1 VGQVAEENMIL
12 NIHLLISTC
21 MKKLFILFA
30 LFINASLSAQDSL
43 ESNATGRFYVEPVA
57 QSRLTPFRYDKLD
70 LGYLLQ
76 LNRMFDLR
84 NYYYN
89 GWDIIVT
96 PAAYDKPEFS
106 ISIERDSCILV
117 LSEADKKL
125 EREMINRL
133 VKITQI
139 SEDTFKIN
147 YFGLW
152 DIEQLSD
159 SDMNISVSTYRM
171 TIDKRESIALH
182 NLFTT
187 ATSTA
192 SYVPI
197 LKNGDLTLLPYNTF
211 RICSRDFAGEL
222 HTPDYKTTI
231 NDNCSRL
238 AKIIDILYEAVRKG
252 DKSLIDN
259 QMKEII
265 SLTEEF
271 KKNDS
276 DIPWE
281 RRLTPIQ

>member
-1 VGQVAEENMIL
+1 
-12 NIHLLISTC
+12 

-43 ESNATGRFYVEPVA
+43 ESNDTGRFYVEQVA
-57 QSRLTPFRYDKLD
+57 QSRLTPLHYDKLY
-70 LGYLLQ
+70 LGYLLY
-76 LNRMFDLR
+76 LNRMFELR
-84 NYYYN
+84 NYT

-96 PAAYDKPEFS
+96 PASNKPEFA
-106 ISIERDSCILV
+106 ISIKRDSCILV
-117 LSEADKKL
+117 LSEADIKV
-125 EREMINRL
+125 ESEMIGSL
-133 VKITQI
+133 VKI
-139 SEDTFKIN
+139 SEDKLDNKLYKID

-152 DIEQLSD
+152 NIEQFSD
-159 SDMNISVSTYRM
+159 SINVFTYRM
-171 TIDKRESIALH
+171 TIDERESIALN
-182 NLFTT
+182 NLFAT
-187 ATSTA
+187 ATCTA
-192 SYVPI
+192 SYVPT
-197 LKNGDLTLLPYNTF
+197 LKNANLTLLPYNTY

-222 HTPDYKTTI
+222 HTPNYSQATI

-271 KKNDS
+271 KKNDP

>member
-1 VGQVAEENMIL
+1 
-12 NIHLLISTC
+12 

-70 LGYLLQ
+70 LGYLLY
-76 LNRMFDLR
+76 LNRMFELR
-84 NYYYN
+84 NYT

-96 PAAYDKPEFS
+96 PASNKPEFA

-117 LSEADKKL
+117 LSEADIKV
-125 EREMINRL
+125 ESEMIGSL
-133 VKITQI
+133 VKI
-139 SEDTFKIN
+139 SEDKLDNKLYKID

-152 DIEQLSD
+152 NIEQFSD
-159 SDMNISVSTYRM
+159 SISVSTYRM

-187 ATSTA
+187 ATCTA
-192 SYVPI
+192 SYVPT
-197 LKNGDLTLLPYNTF
+197 LKNANLTLLPYNTY

-222 HTPDYKTTI
+222 HTPNYSQATI

-271 KKNDS
+271 KKNDP